1 VKILFIY
8 TDIHSA
14 VGYSAGIGILSAI
27 LKNQGHET
35 KLIHISEELDYA
47 LDQSRINKDIRDWQP
62 HLICFSVTTNQWHFC
77 RKIGQGIKKEFDTPI
92 IVGGH
97 HAMGDPDGVIS
108 EEWVDIVCRGEGDK
122 ALAAVVKQMES
133 GQSIERIPNLLYKKE
148 GTIIREP
155 LGTWVE
161 NLDDLPFDDREIF
174 NFSKI
179 VDTRSGWAEV
189 IVTRGCP
196 YSCSYCFN
204 KPLLDKY
211 SQEVPPNTEK
221 SFSKKDFVSRR
232 RSVDS
237 TITMLKELRSSY
249 PNITGFTFVDD
260 IMAVEGKWFEEFA
273 LRYRNEIRLPYN
285 CTTQPLLFNRRLA
298 VLLTDS
304 GCKVVKMGV
313 EAGNPEIRRK
323 VLKRNISNE
332 CLIEVFDITREFGL
346 KSQAFNMIGIP
357 GETIENILET
367 IQLNALIR
375 PYIVWVST
383 FNPYPGTELYQ
394 VCKEKDMID
403 ETMWDRIDSY
413 RADSVL
419 RDGYLPRLDFKKV
432 RVMFRWL
439 LNERLRNGAEG
450 IYRENIQS
458 LSALSDEQWENGT
471 AEELF
476 KERDIEIDQYLRK
489 KKISHYISK
498 KYINIYWGHE
508 YDYDLT

>member
-1 VKILFIY
+1 VKILFVY
-8 TDIHSA
+8 TDIGSA

-27 LKNQGHET
+27 LKSQGHET
-35 KLIHISEELDYA
+35 RLIHISDEFDYPFN
-47 LDQSRINKDIRDWQP
+47 QSRINKDIRDYQP
-62 HLICFSVTTNQWHFC
+62 HLICFSATTNQWHFC
-77 RKIGQGIKKEFDTPI
+77 SKIGQGIKKEFDIPI

-122 ALAAVVKQMES
+122 ALAEVVRHMELE
-133 GQSIERIPNLLYKKE
+133 QSIEGIPNLLYKKE
-148 GTIIREP
+148 GVIIREP

-161 NLDDLPFDDREIF
+161 NLDDLPFDDRKIF
-174 NFSKI
+174 NFRKI
-179 VDTRSGWAEV
+179 IDTRSGWAEV

-204 KPLLDKY
+204 KSLLDQY
-211 SQEVPPNTEK
+211 SQEVPLRAEK

-237 TITMLKELRSSY
+237 TITLLKELKSSY

-260 IMAVEGKWFEEFA
+260 IMAVEGEWFEEFA
-273 LRYRNEIRLPYN
+273 HRYRDEIRLPYN

-298 VLLTDS
+298 GLLADS

-313 EAGNPEIRRK
+313 EAGNSEIRRK

-332 CLIEVFDITREFGL
+332 RLIEVFDITREFGL

-357 GETIENILET
+357 GETIENIMET

-375 PYIVWVST
+375 PYVAWVST

-394 VCKEKDMID
+394 VCREKDMID

-432 RVMFRWL
+432 RVMFRWF
-439 LNERLRNGAEG
+439 LNERLGDSAEG

-458 LSALSDEQWENGT
+458 LSALSDEQWKDGA
-471 AEELF
+471 AEKLF
-476 KERDIEIDQYLRK
+476 EERDIEIDQYLRK
-489 KKISHYISK
+489 KKISHYVSK
-498 KYINIYWGHE
+498 KYINIYWGKE
-508 YDYDLT
+508 YNYDLT